1 MKDYDFDLFYKE
13 PDDEDKKAQELSQTS
28 QFDVAQAQA
37 SAKDLDTEFDLESFR
52 REYNKQKQ
60 NKNKKTKKTNV
71 LDRVLN
77 WFKGLKDGKSP
88 TSKKKRAAIGKIV
101 LSTFLVCVI
110 TGCLLVSAFMIY
122 VFGFVDDTIQED
134 LDELV
139 LNFTTVLYVQDEQ
152 GEWVE
157 YQRLHGQD
165 NCIWVSFENIP
176 ENLKNAYIAVEDK
189 RFNQH
194 NGVDWK
200 RTIAAFA
207 NMFLDFF
214 PSNQGGSTITQQL
227 VKNLTGDN
235 KQDAMR
241 KIREIMRA
249 RRLEEEY
256 SKDTILE
263 CYLNKI
269 ALGNGIC
276 GVEVAANFYFDKTT
290 SQLTLAECAA
300 LASMAKEP
308 EYYRPDKHPDNNKK
322 RRDLVLGLMLEQG
335 YITKEEHDQAVA
347 EEVTIVATRENIN
360 EMEINSYFVDALI
373 SEVVEDLAEEYNF
386 DKAYASNNFYNGGYK
401 IYCTLNPDV
410 QEIMN
415 DVFTTPSY
423 FNIKDSK
430 GNSVET
436 AMTVMDYEGHIVG
449 MIGGQ
454 GKKTVN
460 RGLNRAWSSPQQP
473 GSTMKPLAAYAPA
486 LEYNMITF
494 STLLE
499 DDTEFK
505 IDDKKWPVNWYDT
518 YGGKYTVQKA
528 IERSVNTIPVNLVAQ
543 LTLRKSFDFVTKN
556 LGITTLIDSRDD
568 DLTLSS
574 LGLGGSSKGITATES
589 AAAYAVFGNLGKYY
603 EPTTYVKITN
613 QYGTET
619 ILEHNSKA
627 KIAMSE
633 DTANI
638 MNHLLQT
645 VIYGSQGTG
654 KDAASFSDT
663 FKAYAKTGT
672 SSEDYDCWFVG
683 GTPYYVASCWYGYDY
698 PYKVQRKHGALYLW
712 RDTMKRIHADLEAK
726 EFPES
731 DYVTKRKYCTE
742 TGLIAT
748 DKCTATAVGWYK
760 TSYMPTCTK
769 HRGDITEEVPEQT
782 TSSGVS
788 SVVSS
793 GDVSSATGSD
803 ASSSAESQVTSSNV
817 SSGVSSATTTSSATG
832 SADTASLQAQNASN
846 E

>member
-1 MKDYDFDLFYKE
+1 MKDYDFDLFYKA
-13 PDDEDKKAQELSQTS
+13 PDDDESQKSSVDKSNTAEFDAVSQE
-28 QFDVAQAQA
+28 
-37 SAKDLDTEFDLESFR
+37 KDLDTEFDLESFR

-60 NKNKKTKKTNV
+60 SKNRKNKKASLADIPARF
-71 LDRVLN
+71 LD
-77 WFKGLKDGKSP
+77 WFKGLKDRKKGSD
-88 TSKKKRAAIGKIV
+88 KKKRTTIGKII
-101 LSTFLVCVI
+101 LSAFLVCVI
-110 TGCLLVSAFMIY
+110 TGCLLVSAFAIY
-122 VFGFVDDTIQED
+122 VFGFVDDTVQED

-165 NCIWVSFENIP
+165 NCIWVSFEKIP

-189 RFNQH
+189 RFRSH
-194 NGVDWK
+194 IGVDWK

-249 RRLEEEY
+249 RRLEQEY

-276 GVEVAANFYFDKTT
+276 GVEVAANFYFDKSTEE
-290 SQLTLAECAA
+290 LTLAECAA
-300 LASMAKEP
+300 LACMAKEP
-308 EYYRPDKHPDNNKK
+308 EYYRPDKHPENNKK
-322 RRDLVLGLMLEQG
+322 RRDIVLDLMLEQG
-335 YITKEEHDQAVA
+335 YITQEEHDQAVA
-347 EEVTIVATRENIN
+347 EEITIVATRENIN

-373 SEVVEDLAEEYNF
+373 SEVVDDLAEQYNF
-386 DKAYASNNFYNGGYK
+386 DRAYASNNFYNGGYK
-401 IYCTLNPDV
+401 IYCTLNPKV
-410 QEIMN
+410 QNAMEE
-415 DVFTTPSY
+415 VFTNPSY

-430 GNSVET
+430 GNNVET
-436 AMTVMDYEGHIVG
+436 AMTIMDYEGHIVG

-454 GKKTVN
+454 GEKDVN

-473 GSTMKPLAAYAPA
+473 GSTMKPLAAYSPA
-486 LEYNMITF
+486 LEYNMITY
-494 STLLE
+494 SSLQK

-505 IDDKKWPVNWYDT
+505 IDDKKWPVNWYDS
-518 YGGKYTVQKA
+518 YGGDYTIQKA

-543 LTLRKSFDFVTKN
+543 LTLRKSFDFVTN
-556 LGITTLIDSRDD
+556 SFGITTLVDSRDE

-574 LGLGGSSKGITATES
+574 LGLGGSSKGITTTES

-603 EPTTYVKITN
+603 EPTTYLKITN
-613 QYGTET
+613 QYGSET
-619 ILEHNSKA
+619 ILQHNASA

-645 VIYGSQGTG
+645 VVYGSQGTG
-654 KDAASFSDT
+654 KEAAAFSDT

-683 GTPYYVASCWYGYDY
+683 GTPYYVGSCWYGYDY
-698 PYKVQRKHGALYLW
+698 PAKVQRKHGAMYLW

-731 DYVTKRKYCTE
+731 EYVSKRKYCTE
-742 TGLIAT
+742 TGLVAT
-748 DKCTATAVGWYK
+748 ENCTSTAIGWYK

-769 HRGDITEEVPEQT
+769 HRGSISEEVADKN
-782 TSSGVS
+782 TSSGTS
-788 SVVSS
+788 SS
-793 GDVSSATGSD
+793 GETSSSTQSG
-803 ASSSAESQVTSSNV
+803 ASSNVSDSVSSNV
-817 SSGVSSATTTSSATG
+817 SSVTTSQQNVTSAVT
-832 SADTASLQAQNASN
+832 Q
-846 E
+846 